1 MKRIH
6 LLSPRLAN
14 QIAAGEVVERPANII
29 KELVENSLDAGS
41 TRIEID
47 VEQGGIKLLR
57 IRDDGHGIPAD
68 DLPLALS
75 RHATSKITTLDDLEA
90 VISLGFRGEALASI
104 SSVSRLTLTSATAPA
119 EGEAEQAWQ
128 VEVEGREMAANVK
141 PAAHP
146 QGTTV
151 EVRDLFFNTPARR
164 KFLRTEKT
172 EFNHV
177 DEYFKRLALS
187 RYDVAFSLRHN
198 QRVIHSLR
206 PAIRNIDKEKRVA
219 ALLGSKFIDAALH
232 VDSEGAGLA
241 LEGWVGLPTFSRS
254 QADMQYFF
262 VNGRVVRDKLVA
274 HAIKQAYRDV
284 LYHGRQPAFVL
295 YLTVDPALVDVNV
308 HPTKHEVR
316 FRDGRLVHDY
326 LFRTLHKALADVRP
340 ESQFAPTSLQG
351 SGVLNDGAS
360 AETAAGTSHFSHS
373 GGTASGMTS
382 PALMANSLQPVSG
395 IQAGEFSEQT
405 RMNLLPGKTNPGQ
418 VQEHLKAYQAL
429 AQPLNMNAGNG
440 AEADAAVM
448 VTEERIDPETGEIT
462 TVQVESTLPSQGQ
475 NDVPPLGFA
484 MAQLHG
490 IYILSQNAHGLVVV
504 DMHAAH
510 ERITYERLKIAV
522 DNQNVQSQP
531 LLVPITL
538 SVSESEADAAEQFA
552 DEFARFGVL
561 LQRAAPESI
570 MIRQIPVIL
579 QQAEVERLVTDML
592 ADLMQHGS
600 SDRIQA
606 HRNEILGTM
615 ACHGSVRANR
625 KLTVPEMNGLLRDM
639 EATERSGQCNHGRPT
654 WTQMSMSD
662 LDKLF
667 LRGR

>member
-57 IRDDGHGIPAD
+57 IRDDGHGIPKD

-75 RHATSKITTLDDLEA
+75 RHATSKISTLDDLEA
-90 VISLGFRGEALASI
+90 VSSLGFRGEALASI
-104 SSVSRLTLTSATAPA
+104 SSVSRLTMTSATAPE

-128 VEVEGREMAANVK
+128 VEVEGREMAASVK

-146 QGTTV
+146 QGTTL

-198 QRVIHSLR
+198 QKVIHSLR
-206 PAIRNIDKEKRVA
+206 PATRGIDKEKRVA
-219 ALLGSKFIDAALH
+219 ALLGPKFIDAALH
-232 VDSEGAGLA
+232 IDSEAAGLG
-241 LEGWVGLPTFSRS
+241 LTGWVGLPTFSRS

-262 VNGRVVRDKLVA
+262 VNGRVVRDRLVA

-340 ESQFAPTSLQG
+340 DHQSAPTSLQG
-351 SGVLNDGAS
+351 SGVLKEDQ
-360 AETAAGTSHFSHS
+360 TS
-373 GGTASGMTS
+373 GITS
-382 PALMANSLQPVSG
+382 PALMANSQQQVTG

-405 RMNLLPGKTNPGQ
+405 RMSLLPGRDPLSGQVNNPAG
-418 VQEHLKAYQAL
+418 VQEHLNAYQAL
-429 AQPLNMNAGNG
+429 SQPLNVVSNTA
-440 AEADAAVM
+440 

-462 TVQVESTLPSQGQ
+462 HVLIENNRAQPS
-475 NDVPPLGFA
+475 DVPPLGFA
-484 MAQLHG
+484 IAQLHG
-490 IYILSQNAHGLVVV
+490 IYILSENAHGLVVV

-522 DNQNVQSQP
+522 DHQNVQSQP
-531 LLVPITL
+531 LLVPITI
-538 SVSESEADAAEQFA
+538 SVSEGEADAAEQYA

-625 KLTVPEMNGLLRDM
+625 KLTLPEMNGLLRDM
-639 EATERSGQCNHGRPT
+639 EDTERSGQCNHGRPT